1 MAAQFCSRCGAPLAP
16 GAAFCG
22 VCRTPVVAPTGA
34 AASAAVYQQPQ
45 QFAYAPPPQY
55 AYPAAPPRAAR
66 IGGGRT
72 TQIAVAAGLIVIL
85 VVVAVVASVFAYRAV
100 SGSHKTCTAN
110 CSPKVI
116 TPLPAAATYRSSA
129 FKYEVDYSDTWTI
142 RSQDAD
148 GVVLGT
154 KLGFVSITGSKAGPS
169 LDQVV
174 QSAVAALPSA
184 TWQSV
189 KLVNGVKGAHLGDQ
203 DGLGEVYSA
212 NLIGA
217 NSKAAVVR
225 FAVIAATKGNVTVV
239 VFAVNPSDPGHFANG
254 MAEGFLF
261 DYMCTEFR
269 WGG

>member
-1 MAAQFCSRCGAPLAP
+1 MAAQFCGRCGAPLAP

-22 VCRTPVVAPTGA
+22 VCKTPVVAPTGA
-34 AASAAVYQQPQ
+34 AASAAIYQQPQ
-45 QFAYAPPPQY
+45 YRFAPPPQY
-55 AYPAAPPRAAR
+55 AYPPAPPRAPR
-66 IGGGRT
+66 IGSGRT
-72 TQIAVAAGLIVIL
+72 TQVAVAAGLIVIL
-85 VVVAVVASVFAYRAV
+85 IVVAVAVSIFAYRAV
-100 SGSHKTCTAN
+100 SGSHKNCTAN

-116 TPLPAAATYRSSA
+116 TPLAAAATYRSKA
-129 FKYEVDYSDTWTI
+129 FKYEVDYSETWTI
-142 RSQDAD
+142 RNQDAN

-154 KLGFVSITGSKAGPS
+154 KLGFVSVTGSKAGPS

-174 QSAVAALPSA
+174 QSTVAALPSA

-189 KLVNGVKGAHLGDQ
+189 KLVNGVKGAHLGEQ
-203 DGLGEVYSA
+203 EGLGQVYSA

-239 VFAVNPSDPGHFANG
+239 MFAVDPADPTHFANG
-254 MAEGFLF
+254 MAEGYLF